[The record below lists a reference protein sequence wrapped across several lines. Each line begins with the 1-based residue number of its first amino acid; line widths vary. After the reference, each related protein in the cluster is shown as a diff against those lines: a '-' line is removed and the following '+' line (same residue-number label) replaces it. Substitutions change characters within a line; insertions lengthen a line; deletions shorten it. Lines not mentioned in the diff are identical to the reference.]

1 MNSAEQCL
9 RNKSPV
15 LHQTVLSQSFGLF
28 ALVTIPDLPEF
39 AYKAELAE
47 DLEFASL
54 PKRAVVLLHF
64 DVVMAGY
71 LRERELMVRIAML
84 ACRAS
89 FLRKQEKCSVDEEV
103 LQDSADQTV

>member
-1 MNSAEQCL
+1 M
-9 RNKSPV
+9 
-15 LHQTVLSQSFGLF
+15 
-28 ALVTIPDLPEF
+28 TIPDLPEF
-39 AYKAELAE
+39 AE

-71 LRERELMVRIAML
+71 LRERELMVRVAML

-103 LQDSADQTV
+103 LQDSADQTVERDDFLVIG